1 MDESF
6 EVRRGHSVSVLIC
19 LIEHGTSGT
28 EDHHLRVKGKRLV
41 SAVSS
46 LLLIQPF
53 RELRDYGRVNSS
65 PTFNAFHWK
74 LKQ

>member
-1 MDESF
+1 MDGSF
-6 EVRRGHSVSVLIC
+6 EVRRGHSASVLIC

-46 LLLIQPF
+46 LLLIQPI
-53 RELRDYGRVNSS
+53 RECVIMAESTAVQHSMHLIGS
-65 PTFNAFHWK
+65 
-74 LKQ
+74 